1 MRTALA
7 ATATLILIT
16 ATAVEATT
24 RKRSLYNRLG
34 GQPALTAVVDDFIG
48 NVAADQRIGA
58 FLAMTDIP
66 RLKRLLAER
75 ICAGGPCTYTDRD
88 MRSAHKG
95 LRITN
100 AHFNALVEDLNKSL
114 IKFRVPERERRELI
128 AILAP
133 MRRDIVNR

>member
-1 MRTALA
+1 
-7 ATATLILIT
+7 
-16 ATAVEATT
+16 
-24 RKRSLYNRLG
+24 
-34 GQPALTAVVDDFIG
+34 
-48 NVAADQRIGA
+48 
-58 FLAMTDIP
+58 
-66 RLKRLLAER
+66 
-75 ICAGGPCTYTDRD
+75 